1 MPVLAAQYEKA
12 KGVKLIISYGSSA
25 TLTQQILNGAP
36 FDIFFSADYTFPE
49 RIVASNLADDK
60 VPTPY
65 AHGTLVLWARKDSP
79 FQPLNGNTL
88 DDKRITSIAI
98 ADPEHAPY
106 GRAAVSALTRM
117 KLYDQLKPHLVLAE
131 NVAQAGQFVESGNAQ
146 LGLISLTA
154 ASTDHF
160 KQVGSYILIPTST
173 YPQIRQCA
181 VIMEKSDRKPL
192 AHQFLDWFLSPDVQN
207 QLPDFGLAG
216 AR

>member
-1 MPVLAAQYEKA
+1 MPTLAAEYEKA
-12 KGVKLIISYGSSA
+12 KGVKLIISYGASA

-36 FDIFFSADYTFPE
+36 IDIFFSADYTFPE
-49 RIVASNLADDK
+49 RIVASNLADAK
-60 VPTPY
+60 APIPY
-65 AHGTLVLWARKDSP
+65 ARGALVLWARKDSP
-79 FQPLNGNTL
+79 LQPLNGDTL

-98 ADPEHAPY
+98 ANPEHAPY
-106 GRAAVSALTRM
+106 GRAAVSALSRM

-131 NVAQAGQFVESGNAQ
+131 NIAQAGQFVESGNAQ

-160 KQVGSYILIPTST
+160 KQVGSYVLIPTSP

-181 VIMEKSDRKPL
+181 VVMEKSDRKPL
-192 AHQFLDWFLSPDVQN
+192 AHEFLDWILSPDVQN
-207 QLPDFGLAG
+207 QLSDFGLAG